1 MCIYPTL
8 FCSVPSSYK
17 SRFTAG
23 PGDDIKTSHYIQ
35 NPSHCFQAVFFF
47 PTVLNGHLDLKWQ
60 KPVYGVFMDFLTMKN
75 TAELLKFS
83 TVFSAVLMRCA
94 RF

>member
-1 MCIYPTL
+1 MILRLPTT
-8 FCSVPSSYK
+8 
-17 SRFTAG
+17 SRILPIASRQF
-23 PGDDIKTSHYIQ
+23 
-35 NPSHCFQAVFFF
+35 FFF

-60 KPVYGVFMDFLTMKN
+60 KPVYGVFTDFLTMKN